1 MSVKSVL
8 IYKIAK
14 NKKNTALSG
23 GSRQAVFLCTKH
35 DWGFGAVMLKACQY
49 CGKLHRYGETCPFK
63 PMHRSKRGTTIER
76 FRSTQAWQRKRAD
89 IQRRDLHL
97 CRLCAIGYGGK
108 PYTFNPDVQVH
119 HIVPMSDDWDSRLD
133 SDNLICLCPYHHE
146 LAECGKIPR
155 DYLRELAVAPVPKE
169 FA

>member
-14 NKKNTALSG
+14 NKKIPPCPAVVGRRAFFARSTTG
-23 GSRQAVFLCTKH
+23 GS
-35 DWGFGAVMLKACQY
+35 GAVMLKACQY
-49 CGKLHRYGETCPFK
+49 CGKLHRYGENCPLK
-63 PMHRSKRGTTIER
+63 PMRRSKRGTTIEH

-155 DYLRELAVAPVPKE
+155 DYLRELAVTPVPKE